1 MDNGQMINLF
11 YSRSDTDQLEYIF
24 TQAAQWTR
32 AGGKALV
39 IVPDQYTLETERKAF
54 AVLRTEGLMDLQI
67 MSFSRMAAKL
77 TGGGGPEMRYIDD
90 LGRTMLLRKVLS
102 ENREKLT
109 IFSPSAER
117 SEFVRMMG
125 NMIQEFKQFETTPET
140 IAEAAENSS
149 GAGGLLKQKLAD
161 TAVIYKAYE
170 EELKGRYLDTEDQL
184 TLLCREIEQTAPF
197 DGWAIY
203 VTGFDFYSKRLIS
216 VMEALAVR
224 AASLNVVMH
233 YVKAPDPAYNLFA
246 PLEATVSDIRGIAGR
261 TGKRFRMEEID
272 ETHRICR
279 GDDLGRIAED
289 LYRFPCREWEGK
301 PEHIELL
308 ACEDRETELERTADE
323 ICRLV
328 REEGLRF
335 RDIAVLANDLE
346 ERRALLQRIFR
357 RAGIRYFDGRRTMAV
372 TNKYMQ
378 FLLGLCDLESAGQRT
393 EAFLRILS
401 TGVTEVTR
409 EEAEKLENYLARYGG
424 EGWRW
429 EQEFTRLDRTRIEP
443 EEAEEQLNA
452 LNAVRAGLMDL
463 KADLDRR
470 LADCG
475 TGRQY
480 GEAFFAFL
488 QERAAL
494 GGKIQADADRLKE
507 AGDLEYS
514 AVTVQL
520 WNKITLLFG
529 QLTEVLGD
537 APCTREA
544 FFEILRT
551 GVESTEIR
559 MIPTTIDQ
567 VLVTDVKRAG
577 PEGKKAVF
585 LLGVNEGVLPRR
597 SSDPGILND
606 REKEKLNGLAGE
618 VCLSG
623 RHRPEQEKLEIY
635 RAMSLAINRLTIS
648 YVRES
653 GGEEL
658 QPSLLIERIRRIFP
672 ELVPQEVD
680 AIREGPLAEILFR
693 ARKEFLEQHP
703 AEGGQRELLELGE
716 NYRNRPESIGPALFR
731 GLYGDEI
738 RMSPTSLE
746 NYARCPFAHFLR
758 YGLRAEEPRL
768 FELSAPELGTV
779 FHEIL
784 MRFSREMSERNRWS
798 VADEELCQKVVTEF
812 AGKVAEDFRQG
823 QLFEGPEGEYR
834 LSRVR
839 GICEK
844 TAVMVAHH
852 INQGKFRRFYFE
864 MAFGKDRSI
873 PALELNAASGTPVF
887 IEGRIDR
894 IDIAEKPGKTLV
906 KIIDYKSGSD
916 TVSEPEIRKGYRM
929 QLMMYMM
936 AAKEGMER
944 RYREVGP
951 AGVFYFHI
959 REPSAN
965 LDPAKLQDPVKAA
978 DSIDREFRKTYRMD
992 GIVVNEPEVIEA
1004 MDEDFTGY
1012 SDIIRV
1018 RRLNNG
1024 TVRGNSAFSALDRPA
1039 FEALLE
1045 EAKATAEGFARNF
1058 TDGEVSVSPM
1068 KVDADNRAC
1077 KYCPYSSVCGFDE
1090 DLPGF
1095 EYR

>member
-11 YSRSDTDQLEYIF
+11 YSRSDTDHLEYIF
-24 TQAAQWTR
+24 TQAAQWTG

-54 AVLRTEGLMDLQI
+54 AVLQTEGLMDLQI

-77 TGGGGPEMRYIDD
+77 TGGGGLEMKYIDD

-102 ENREKLT
+102 DNRDKLT
-109 IFSPSAER
+109 IFSPAAER

-125 NMIQEFKQFETTPET
+125 NMIQEFKQFETSPET
-140 IAEAAENSS
+140 IEEAAESS
-149 GAGGLLKQKLAD
+149 GSAGGLLQKKLAD
-161 TAVIYKAYE
+161 TAVIYRAYE

-184 TLLCREIEQTAPF
+184 TLLCREIRQTAPF
-197 DGWAIY
+197 EGWAVY
-203 VTGFDFYSKRLIS
+203 VTGFDFYSKRLVS
-216 VMEALAVR
+216 VMEALAEK

-233 YVKAPDPAYNLFA
+233 YVKPGDPAYNLFA

-261 TGKRFRMEEID
+261 TGKTFRMEEIG
-272 ETHRICR
+272 EEFRIPR
-279 GDDLGRIAED
+279 EEDLARAAED
-289 LYRFPCREWEGK
+289 LYRFPCREWAGK

-308 ACEDRETELERTADE
+308 ACEDRETELEWAADE

-328 REEGLRF
+328 REEGLRY
-335 RDIAVLANDLE
+335 RDIAVAANDLE
-346 ERRALLQRIFR
+346 ERRASLQRIFR
-357 RAGIRYFDGRRTMAV
+357 RAGIRYFDGRSTMAV

-378 FLLGLCDLESAGQRT
+378 FLLGLCDLESPQQRT
-393 EAFLRILS
+393 DAFLRILS
-401 TGVTEVTR
+401 TGVPEVSR
-409 EEAEKLENYLARYGG
+409 EDAEKLENYLVRYGS

-429 EQEFTRLDRTRIEP
+429 EQAFTRLDRTRIEP
-443 EEAEEQLNA
+443 EEAEEQLKA
-452 LNAVRAGLMDL
+452 LNEVREKLMDL
-463 KADLDRR
+463 KGDLDRR

-488 QERAAL
+488 QERAQL
-494 GGKIQADADRLKE
+494 GDKIQADADRLKE

-567 VLVTDVKRAG
+567 VLVTDIKRSG
-577 PEGKKAVF
+577 PEGVKALF

-597 SSDPGILND
+597 GTDPGILND

-635 RAMSLAINRLTIS
+635 RTFSLAQNRLIIS
-648 YVRES
+648 YLR
-653 GGEEL
+653 GGEEEL

-672 ELVPQEVD
+672 GLETQEVE
-680 AIREGPLAEILFR
+680 AIREGPLAQILLQ
-693 ARKEFLEQHP
+693 ARKEYMEQHP
-703 AEGGQRELLELGE
+703 EEDRQLELLELGE
-716 NYRNRPESIGPALFR
+716 NYRNAPESIGPGLFG

-758 YGLRAEEPRL
+758 YGLRAEEQRP
-768 FELSAPELGTV
+768 FELSSPELGTV

-798 VADEELCQKVVTEF
+798 VADEKLCRNVVGEF

-852 INQGKFRRFYFE
+852 INKGKFRRFYFE

-873 PALELNAASGTPVF
+873 PALELNPDSGSPVY

-894 IDIAEKPGKTLV
+894 IDIAEEPGRALL

-929 QLMMYMM
+929 QLMMYML

-959 REPSAN
+959 KEPTAG
-965 LDPAKLQDPVKAA
+965 LEPEQLADPERAA
-978 DSIDREFRKTYRMD
+978 DLIEKEFRKTYRMD
-992 GIVVNEPEVIEA
+992 GIVVNEPEIIEA
-1004 MDEDFTGY
+1004 IDEEFSGY

-1024 TVRGNSAFSALDRPA
+1024 TVKGNSKFSALDRLA
-1039 FEALLE
+1039 FEELLQ
-1045 EAKATAEGFARNF
+1045 EARTTAEGFARDF
-1058 TDGEVSVSPM
+1058 TEGKVSVSPM
-1068 KVDADNRAC
+1068 RVDADNRAC
-1077 KYCPYSSVCGFDE
+1077 KYCPYSSICGFDE